1 MGKLPPAS
9 SVPFAVFQSELMWL
23 DKDDLENIAAEYKTA
38 ENTIME
44 KVSHALLP
52 PASTVHLEEIA
63 DATYFTNGGNQS
75 YTPLYKLPFEVAHFV
90 SPIYCCTPL
99 THTVIR
105 WRGRA
110 RFSRN
115 ACRSEKPATVWII
128 DRRR

>member
-1 MGKLPPAS
+1 
-9 SVPFAVFQSELMWL
+9 MWL

-75 YTPLYKLPFEVAHFV
+75 YTPLYKLTF
-90 SPIYCCTPL
+90 
-99 THTVIR
+99 
-105 WRGRA
+105 RGRPF
-110 RFSRN
+110 RFTHLLLYSTYPHRYQVERQSTLLKECMSLRETCDGLDYRQAKVTKGPCFPVCLN
-115 ACRSEKPATVWII
+115 SV
-128 DRRR
+128 